1 MKFKFSLIKAK
12 FIERPNRF
20 ITIIEINS
28 VQHKSH
34 LADPGRLK
42 ELLIPGVD
50 VLVRRVENLKNRKT
64 KFSTIMVD
72 HRGQLISLVS
82 TLPNNFVKSKLVK
95 RRIPFLKNYKLVR
108 PEIPIGKHRFDF
120 LLKDKYGEDFIL
132 EVKSVTLVENK
143 IAMFPDAITLRGKNH
158 VKSLTKLVRENK
170 KAGILFVCQRPDALS
185 FQPMWNRDPK
195 FCDALQNAYNL
206 GVKIWCI
213 TLNITKSEI
222 TYHKEI
228 PIQLDKNNFNDR

>member
-20 ITIIEINS
+20 ITIIEIKG
-28 VQHKSH
+28 VYHKSH

-42 ELLIPGVD
+42 ELLIPGVNL
-50 VLVRRVENLKNRKT
+50 LVRKAKNLKNRKT
-64 KFSTIMVD
+64 KFSTLMVY
-72 HRGQLISLVS
+72 HKGQLISLVS
-82 TLPNNFVKSKLVK
+82 TLPNDFVKRNLVK
-95 RRIPFLKNYKLVR
+95 KKIPFLKNYKLIR

-120 LLKDKYGEDFIL
+120 LLKNKFGENFIL
-132 EVKSVTLVENK
+132 EVKSVTLVKNK

-158 VKSLTKLVRENK
+158 VNFLTKLVIENK
-170 KAGILFVCQRPDALS
+170 KAGILFVCQRPDALL

-206 GVKIWCI
+206 GVKVWCI
-213 TLNITKSEI
+213 TLNITENEI
-222 TYHKEI
+222 TYHNQI
-228 PIQLDKNNFNDR
+228 PIQIDKNNFND